1 MMIPGIPH
9 IPNIPIPTQARREEL
24 HKAIWDYLRTGLS
37 FDEAN
42 AVKHEA
48 EAETEAL
55 LGKIIAGAKA

>member
-1 MMIPGIPH
+1 MAL
-9 IPNIPIPTQARREEL
+9 PNIPIPAQARREQL

-48 EAETEAL
+48 EGACRAAL
-55 LGKIIAGAKA
+55 DEIIERGKQQ